1 VANQVYVNGREIACK
16 AAAGKSA
23 AAFPDTCLSPPSPP
37 AGPVPIPYP
46 NTSYASDTT
55 NGSTTVM
62 ISGKEIMLKDASV
75 FKKST
80 GNEAATKSLGMGVVT
95 HTIQGEASFVSWSMD
110 VKIEGQNADRHLDQ
124 MMHNEMCSPAN
135 TCPWLY
141 IDEAATGKTDECS
154 DVRSA
159 VNSNCSEDEFAAGS
173 PECSPACCEA
183 KKCVCSPYGSN
194 PKCCDEP
201 PPDGAGPG
209 GQALPKTKHHIVPDH
224 CFKAPGDDGDYYGGI
239 ENMSYG
245 QGLAICVPGEDKADE
260 DAEGELLDH
269 GKIHDAFDRIE
280 NQYRAKGGKWQF
292 SEAAAVGADVCGH
305 YAQCDK
311 KCLQQQTEQYYK
323 KKNVNPGTNLRAD
336 ASGRKRKGMPKASE
350 LGNRNANWSNRFG

>member
-1 VANQVYVNGREIACK
+1 MANQVYVNGREIACK

-37 AGPVPIPYP
+37 AGPAPLPYP
-46 NTSYASDTT
+46 NTAYASDTT

-62 ISGKEIMLKDASV
+62 ISGEEIMLKDTST

-80 GNEAATKSLGMGVVT
+80 GDEAATKSLGMGVVT

-124 MMHNEMCSPAN
+124 MLHNEQCSPAN

-141 IDEAATGKTDECS
+141 IDEAATGKTDKCS

-159 VNSNCSEDEFAAGS
+159 VNSNCSTDEFAAGS
-173 PECSPACCEA
+173 PECSSACCEA

-201 PPDGAGPG
+201 SPPGSGAPP
-209 GQALPKTKHHIVPDH
+209 LPKTKHHIVPDH
-224 CFKAPGDDGDYYGGI
+224 CFKAPGDQGDYYGGI

-245 QGLAICVPGEDKADE
+245 QGLAICVTGEDKADE
-260 DAEGELLDH
+260 DDQGELLDH

-280 NQYRAKGGKWQF
+280 NQYRAKGGKWFF
-292 SEAAAVGADVCGH
+292 SDAAAVGADVCAH
-305 YAQCDK
+305 YTQCNKD
-311 KCLQQQTEQYYK
+311 CLQQQTEQYYK
-323 KKNVNPGTNLRAD
+323 TKKVRADTQLRAD
-336 ASGRKRKGMPKASE
+336 ASGRKRKGMPKAGD
-350 LGNRNANWSNRFG
+350 LGNRNANWSKRFG

>member
-1 VANQVYVNGREIACK
+1 
-16 AAAGKSA
+16 
-23 AAFPDTCLSPPSPP
+23 
-37 AGPVPIPYP
+37 
-46 NTSYASDTT
+46 
-55 NGSTTVM
+55 
-62 ISGKEIMLKDASV
+62 
-75 FKKST
+75 
-80 GNEAATKSLGMGVVT
+80 
-95 HTIQGEASFVSWSMD
+95 
-110 VKIEGQNADRHLDQ
+110 
-124 MMHNEMCSPAN
+124 
-135 TCPWLY
+135 
-141 IDEAATGKTDECS
+141 
-154 DVRSA
+154 
-159 VNSNCSEDEFAAGS
+159 
-173 PECSPACCEA
+173 
-183 KKCVCSPYGSN
+183 
-194 PKCCDEP
+194 
-201 PPDGAGPG
+201 
-209 GQALPKTKHHIVPDH
+209 
-224 CFKAPGDDGDYYGGI
+224 
-239 ENMSYG
+239 MSYG